1 MTVDADQV
9 GSGAIDDRVAVVVD
23 AAAALGVRDAGRGQP
38 VDPDHGAGPIRS
50 GHSGGRR
57 LPAR

>member
-1 MTVDADQV
+1 MIAP
-9 GSGAIDDRVAVVVD
+9 SGAAKETPSTAFTSPL
-23 AAAALGVRDAGRGQP
+23 AAEMLDQP
-38 VDPDHGAGPIRS
+38 VDRDHGAGPIRS